1 MGTLVEKHQIE
12 GLERVYRVE
21 FFDRL
26 GKTITVVTLPENSLR
41 FPAPLRT
48 RVKLINHAGVKQRTS
63 DRLIQTTPRSTAR
76 MSLNNMSKI
85 SIEVSPETAAAY
97 QSASSEE
104 KERVRILIDLLM
116 RRPSEDDS
124 DFLGKL
130 MDEISDRAE
139 ARGLTPEILESL
151 LNEP

>member
-1 MGTLVEKHQIE
+1 MT
-12 GLERVYRVE
+12 
-21 FFDRL
+21 
-26 GKTITVVTLPENSLR
+26 
-41 FPAPLRT
+41 
-48 RVKLINHAGVKQRTS
+48 
-63 DRLIQTTPRSTAR
+63 
-76 MSLNNMSKI
+76 KI
-85 SIEVSPETAAAY
+85 SIEVSSETAEAY
-97 QSASSEE
+97 QSASPED

-116 RRPSEDDS
+116 KKPREDNI

>member
-1 MGTLVEKHQIE
+1 
-12 GLERVYRVE
+12 
-21 FFDRL
+21 
-26 GKTITVVTLPENSLR
+26 
-41 FPAPLRT
+41 
-48 RVKLINHAGVKQRTS
+48 
-63 DRLIQTTPRSTAR
+63 

-151 LNEP
+151 S